1 MNILIVGNGFDLSHY
16 LPTKYD
22 HFMDVMQSIEE
33 KDLLKHAKDVFN
45 NPIDDLPALIRK
57 GFEVK
62 QAVDEKSYQ
71 MNFNQ
76 LFLNTRDKGFIT
88 KTREFYNT
96 DDIKINFE
104 KIVKIQEKLKDNC
117 WYQYFSAHVKDIQTW
132 IDFESKI
139 NEALKVVANFVVKL
153 ESKSDEYGCFD
164 TKICFLGKGDNGQI
178 FLTRAHCNLLQELG
192 VLVSG
197 YYQDYTD
204 FDENGD
210 ECVGLDEVDHEV
222 GDFRFYIN
230 QKYILNYSGSIN
242 FNHGALFNL
251 LQLKLDEFIGLFNFY
266 LEEVV
271 RKLKPKK
278 AFQPLKSIDYDQTQ
292 IDQIYSFNYTQTYLD
307 FYNQDT
313 KIDFL
318 HGKSGEDQ
326 NMVLGISELK
336 DDVLKKIKAYGFTKY
351 HQKLMKN
358 TNYGFLN
365 HNEEFDNLVNPSGM
379 REGEIIQINIWGH
392 SLDVSDE
399 DYIQEIFS
407 FNGNEDQYVR
417 VTVFYFDTSAKFS
430 LLANLLHILGK
441 EKVEHWM
448 KQGWLKFEPNS
459 DIAQLNQIQPVE
471 LPKSTQIKKDDI

>member
-1 MNILIVGNGFDLSHY
+1 MF
-16 LPTKYD
+16 
-22 HFMDVMQSIEE
+22 F
-33 KDLLKHAKDVFN
+33 
-45 NPIDDLPALIRK
+45 
-57 GFEVK
+57 
-62 QAVDEKSYQ
+62 
-71 MNFNQ
+71 
-76 LFLNTRDKGFIT
+76 
-88 KTREFYNT
+88 
-96 DDIKINFE
+96 
-104 KIVKIQEKLKDNC
+104 
-117 WYQYFSAHVKDIQTW
+117 
-132 IDFESKI
+132 
-139 NEALKVVANFVVKL
+139 
-153 ESKSDEYGCFD
+153 
-164 TKICFLGKGDNGQI
+164 GKGDNEQI
-178 FLTRAHCNLLQELG
+178 FLTRAYCNLLQKLEI
-192 VLVSG
+192 LVSG
-197 YYQDYTD
+197 YYLDHTDY
-204 FDENGD
+204 DENG
-210 ECVGLDEVDHEV
+210 EYTVSVDVDPEV
-222 GDFRFYIN
+222 GSFRFYIN

-251 LQLKLDEFIGLFNFY
+251 LQLKLDEFIELFNFY

-271 RKLKPKK
+271 KKLSPKNK
-278 AFQPLKSIDYDQTQ
+278 FEPLKSDQYDLNK

-307 FYNQDT
+307 FYNQTT

-318 HGKSGEDQ
+318 HGKSGEKQ
-326 NMVLGISELK
+326 NMVFGISELE

-471 LPKSTQIKKDDI
+471 LPKALK

>member
-33 KDLLKHAKDVFN
+33 KDLFKYAKGVVN
-45 NPIDDLPALIRK
+45 NPIDHPLMLLK
-57 GFEVK
+57 KYFEVQ
-62 QAVDEKSYQ
+62 QALDEKSYQ

-76 LFLNTRDKGFIT
+76 LFFNTRDKGFINKT
-88 KTREFYNT
+88 KEFYNT
-96 DDIKINFE
+96 DEIKINFL
-104 KIVKIQEKLKDNC
+104 KIIEIKEKLKNNS
-117 WYQYFSAHVKDIQTW
+117 WYQYFSAHVKDIKTW
-132 IDFESKI
+132 IDFETKIEDVLVVFTQCIADIERLSLENKLHLYFMQNNQDEKSINPRYSKI
-139 NEALKVVANFVVKL
+139 LNFFQFTAEEKY
-153 ESKSDEYGCFD
+153 EYYAHPISLYNQERKKHSQNRTNINAKFCY
-164 TKICFLGKGDNGQI
+164 GQNI
-178 FLTRAHCNLLQELG
+178 
-192 VLVSG
+192 
-197 YYQDYTD
+197 
-204 FDENGD
+204 ENGFNAGSFLSYLND
-210 ECVGLDEVDHEV
+210 QLE
-222 GDFRFYIN
+222 DFI
-230 QKYILNYSGSIN
+230 
-242 FNHGALFNL
+242 
-251 LQLKLDEFIGLFNFY
+251 ELFNFY

-271 RKLKPKK
+271 KKLKPKS
-278 AFQPLKSIDYDQTQ
+278 AFQPLKSDNYDLME
-292 IDQIYSFNYTQTYLD
+292 IAHIYSFNYTQTYLD
-307 FYNQDT
+307 FYNSKT
-313 KIDFL
+313 EISFL
-318 HGKSGEDQ
+318 HGRSGEDQ

-441 EKVEHWM
+441 GKVEHWM
-448 KQGWLKFEPNS
+448 KQGWLKFEPNP
-459 DIAQLNQIQPVE
+459 DVAQLNQIQPVK
-471 LPKSTQIKKDDI
+471 LP